1 MLEGW
6 NGDGECT
13 SEKVA
18 KIEAFRYLPPHY
30 HNGKI
35 GVIVGATIRERRMN
49 IPVFWRLHR
58 DSRVE
63 VPKVEMIIS
72 RLCISGI
79 WDR

>member
-35 GVIVGATIRERRMN
+35 GVIVGATIRERRMY
-49 IPVFWRLHR
+49 I
-58 DSRVE
+58 
-63 VPKVEMIIS
+63 
-72 RLCISGI
+72 
-79 WDR
+79 